1 MAFILGVIMLVIAS
15 VAACSTGPGD
25 LGSTHRFEAPAYF
38 LTALCQGL
46 VLLLLSSNAC
56 NSNVLS
62 DLNTPLSNQAEFGE
76 TCEMS
81 TGAKFIISATAFWVG
96 AAVMSVMA
104 RKTEMKELE
113 EAEAAIGGNDLTEPL
128 TA

>member
-1 MAFILGVIMLVIAS
+1 MLVIAS
-15 VAACSTGPGD
+15 IAACSTGPGD

-46 VLLLLSSNAC
+46 VLLLLLSSNAC
-56 NSNVLS
+56 NSNVLA

-81 TGAKFIISATAFWVG
+81 TGAKFIISATAFWTG

-113 EAEAAIGGNDLTEPL
+113 EAEIAVGGGSNDLTEPL

>member
-1 MAFILGVIMLVIAS
+1 MLVIAS
-15 VAACSTGPGD
+15 LSACSTGPGD
-25 LGSTHRFEAPAYF
+25 LGLTRRFEAPAYF

-56 NSNVLS
+56 NSNVLA
-62 DLNTPLSNQAEFGE
+62 DLRNPLSDRDEFGE

-96 AAVMSVMA
+96 AAVMSVMT

-113 EAEAAIGGNDLTEPL
+113 EAESTFGGGSNDLTEPL